1 MVNFRIF
8 YSIRGYRL
16 VKGSGEAA
24 LFGGSFDPPHLGHR
38 RIVEKLLERPRID
51 RVVLVPAWLNPFKE
65 QSHASA
71 HQRLEWCRRVFDLPG
86 AEVSDYEIR
95 QGRPVYTI
103 ETWRALKKSYPL
115 RYLVIGSD
123 NLSSITKWKDFETL
137 NREAIWIVATRGG
150 EHPDLS
156 ILREAQILPVEV
168 PVSSTEIRQG
178 RGLEYVDPRIREEV
192 IRTYHLSKET
202 L

>member
-16 VKGSGEAA
+16 VKRSGEAA

-38 RIVEKLLERPRID
+38 RIVEKLLKQPRID
-51 RVVLVPAWLNPFKE
+51 QVIVVPAWLNPFKE

-71 HQRLEWCRRVFDLPG
+71 LQRLEWCRRVFDLPG

-156 ILREAQILPVEV
+156 IFREAQILPVEV
-168 PVSSTEIRQG
+168 PVSSTEIRRG